1 MSNISNP
8 GTGNL
13 ELMEKIEKL
22 EQANDELK
30 NSIVFKYIVVN
41 FENGAVVLNESD
53 LGVSLGFKGVFVQEV
68 YNKSTNPVLT
78 TYVVQETSISLIIYA
93 RNNGN
98 ALVNGTKLL
107 FLLLSY

>member
-1 MSNISNP
+1 MPNISSP

-22 EQANDELK
+22 EQANDKLK

-53 LGVSLGFKGVFVQEV
+53 LGVSLGFKGVFVQEL
-68 YNKSTNPVLT
+68 YNRSINPALT
-78 TYVVQETSISLIIYA
+78 TYVVQMASPSLIIYA

-98 ALVNGTKLL
+98 ALVNGTKVLYLL
-107 FLLLSY
+107 FAY